1 MLIKTSQSNKC
12 KPAIKFE
19 LDFSF
24 DQIELSL
31 KIVRFK
37 FLNRTA
43 LLVSENYR
51 DHWVSFGLKWTT
63 SRSQYHLINSTL
75 KKVEYAN
82 ETGLRI
88 SEWNL
93 LVDTRATTL
102 NNICGQSNSRGA
114 LPFF

>member
-1 MLIKTSQSNKC
+1 MLLKNSQSNKC

-51 DHWVSFGLKWTT
+51 DH
-63 SRSQYHLINSTL
+63 
-75 KKVEYAN
+75 
-82 ETGLRI
+82 
-88 SEWNL
+88 
-93 LVDTRATTL
+93 
-102 NNICGQSNSRGA
+102 
-114 LPFF
+114 